1 MKMKT
6 RYIVLLVFI
15 NFILSSTI
23 LQIFRIN
30 GSLVNMTIVIS
41 VVLASLSTKRNAF
54 TFALLSGAVQDVFLG
69 RVLGVNFIIYGM
81 IVYMTV
87 YLIEIM
93 FKGNSLTPIF
103 LIGLGTVVYHFT
115 FYIIMFFF
123 QSTIPFELL
132 YIKISTEVVMN
143 CIIGFFIYSWVF
155 RKVHGYKLG
164 DFNA

>member
-1 MKMKT
+1 MKT
-6 RYIVLLVFI
+6 RYVILLVFV

-30 GSLVNMTIVIS
+30 GSLPNMTIVIS

-69 RVLGVNFIIYGM
+69 RLLGVNFIIYGLV
-81 IVYMTV
+81 VYITIN
-87 YLIEIM
+87 LIEVM

-103 LIGLGTVVYHFT
+103 LIGLGTVIYHTT
-115 FYIIMFFF
+115 FYVIMFFF
-123 QSTIPFELL
+123 QTTIPFELL
-132 YIKISTEVVMN
+132 YLKISTEVIMN
-143 CIIGFFIYSWVF
+143 SIIGFFIYSWVF
-155 RKVHGYKLG
+155 KRVHGYKLG